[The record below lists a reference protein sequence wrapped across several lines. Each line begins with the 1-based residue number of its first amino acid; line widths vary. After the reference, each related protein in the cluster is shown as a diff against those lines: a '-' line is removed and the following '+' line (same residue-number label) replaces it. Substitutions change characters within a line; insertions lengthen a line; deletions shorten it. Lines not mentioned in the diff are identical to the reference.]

1 MISIKFRRKDSVNV
15 LYDKL
20 FACCKG
26 KSVNAQRRERIRQ
39 NIDDWCRK
47 NLNNRS
53 FESIVKA
60 DYEELVR
67 IKNEYDKIGSN
78 SVNLPKFPASYKK
91 FILESLY
98 RDKFPRQKFVEEL
111 QVTVCPYC
119 NRNFINSTYKRTM
132 CDLEH
137 FFDKASYPVLA
148 VSFYNL
154 IPVCHPC
161 NHVKASNRIS
171 CSPHD
176 LKLHTDDLLTFD
188 YFIKGPDF
196 LTDKEQIGIEID
208 CTFEFEDNVR
218 VLKLNDVYQ
227 IHTDLVQECIKKSIV
242 FNSDYLEDLCQTYDR
257 LFESKED
264 LYRIV
269 FGNYKEETEYGKRP
283 LSKLT
288 KDILSSL
295 YEDIYME

>member
-1 MISIKFRRKDSVNV
+1 
-15 LYDKL
+15 
-20 FACCKG
+20 
-26 KSVNAQRRERIRQ
+26 
-39 NIDDWCRK
+39 
-47 NLNNRS
+47 
-53 FESIVKA
+53 
-60 DYEELVR
+60 
-67 IKNEYDKIGSN
+67 
-78 SVNLPKFPASYKK
+78 
-91 FILESLY
+91 
-98 RDKFPRQKFVEEL
+98 
-111 QVTVCPYC
+111 
-119 NRNFINSTYKRTM
+119 M

-227 IHTDLVQECIKKSIV
+227 IHTELVQECIKKSIV
-242 FNSDYLEDLCQTYDR
+242 FNPDYLEDLCQTYDG